1 MFQILE
7 DLLGENIRKFSRLN
21 MLIFFTF
28 FTQLDIIYRRAR
40 TFPWTSSLLCFC
52 KSIFATFIF
61 PYLAAICK
69 GVKPFFVAALREAL
83 FSTRIAATCLSE
95 KFCVTEKN
103 SFCIFTYSFFSQYE
117 TKIETSLLTISTT
130 QILEYF

>member
-1 MFQILE
+1 MY
-7 DLLGENIRKFSRLN
+7 G
-21 MLIFFTF
+21 
-28 FTQLDIIYRRAR
+28 RAR
-40 TFPWTSSLLCFC
+40 TFPWTSSILCFC

-83 FSTRIAATCLSE
+83 FSTRIAATCSSE

-103 SFCIFTYSFFSQYE
+103 FFSAVLIYSFFKYFL
-117 TKIETSLLTISTT
+117 ININIFLRISFIFLNILN
-130 QILEYF
+130 QINKF